1 MFLGKSD
8 QWLTNN
14 NFGLTIA
21 SIYNSINGVNNF
33 IRDAIEQTLKEF
45 VCFSLVI
52 LLESKVKLCLDF
64 NLKIPLT

>member
-21 SIYNSINGVNNF
+21 SIYNSINGGNNF

-45 VCFSLVI
+45 VCFSLFI